1 MASGEQNIEGGS
13 FDRSSPIVILRNQN
27 LPDPRLQGLLM
38 GAPGDDTQDEGLEFM
53 QYLHII
59 QKHWMVILA
68 AVAVAIGIGIA
79 VTLMT
84 QRVYE
89 AGVTVQIDKEAAQVV
104 EVQNL
109 EPADQGSYDEFFQTQ
124 YGLIKSESLSAR
136 VVDKLGLVNEPAT
149 LRLLGLDDSQQKGGG
164 KLTFTQKREAL
175 ITYLLG
181 NLNVAPVQRSR
192 LVRITVDSP
201 DRQFSARIANAFA
214 DNFIASNL
222 DRRFDA
228 SAYAR
233 KFLEERLAET
243 KSRLEQSERDL
254 VGYARQQQIINVP
267 AGGGSGSAA
276 STAGGQTGSA
286 PSGSSGSESLT
297 ATSLVALNSA
307 LSTARAERIM
317 AEQRWRQSQATG
329 GAGTLDPQQ
338 NLNIQQL
345 TLTKAN
351 LQADYQDKLSRFKPD
366 FPDMVQLKNRI
377 DAIQA
382 QIEGINAGS
391 RSSSEQALKAQYDV
405 ALRQERSL
413 EGQVNQMKGSVLD
426 LRDRSI
432 QYDIYQREV
441 DTNRTLYDGLLQ
453 RYKEIG
459 VAGGLANNN
468 VSIIDPAKPPR
479 FATKPS
485 LRKNLVTAA
494 LLGLV
499 LGIGMAFLIEML
511 DESIRSVQ
519 DVERKLGLPLLG
531 SIPKLDKGTTPA
543 EAIADLRSPF
553 AEAYYSV
560 QTALQFSTEQGIP
573 RSLAVLSARPSEG
586 KTTSATAIARN
597 LARLG
602 TRVLLIDADL
612 RNPSLH
618 RVMGVE
624 NSAGLSNYLSSN
636 AGLEHFVKESTQP
649 NLYLMPS
656 GPLPP
661 NPAQLLAGA
670 RLLEL
675 LKDAGAVF
683 DIVVFDA
690 PPIMGLAD
698 APLLASRVG
707 GVVLVVES
715 GRTGRKVVKAAIRRL
730 KIGNARILGVLLTK
744 YDLRVSGYGYGY
756 GYGYSYNYDY
766 AYGTKPAI
774 EDGKRSKSAGR

>member
-1 MASGEQNIEGGS
+1 MPSGEQNIEGGS

-38 GAPGDDTQDEGLEFM
+38 GGPGDETQDEGLEFM

-104 EVQNL
+104 DVQNL

-124 YGLIKSESLSAR
+124 YGLIKSESLASR

-149 LRLLGLDDSQQKGGG
+149 LHLLGLDSSQKGGG
-164 KLTFTQKREAL
+164 TLTFTQKREAL

-192 LVRITVDSP
+192 LVRITFDSP

-243 KSRLEQSERDL
+243 KARLEQSERDL

-267 AGGGSGSAA
+267 AGGGTGGAASGS
-276 STAGGQTGSA
+276 SSSGGS
-286 PSGSSGSESLT
+286 PSGTSGSESLT

-351 LQADYQDKLSRFKPD
+351 LQAEYQDKLSRFKPD
-366 FPDMVQLKNRI
+366 FPDMIQLKNRI
-377 DAIQA
+377 DGIQA
-382 QIEGINAGS
+382 QIDGINANS

-413 EGQVNQMKGSVLD
+413 EAQVNQMKGSVLD

-468 VSIIDPAKPPR
+468 VSIIDHAKPPR

-485 LRKNLVTAA
+485 LRKNLVTSA
-494 LLGLV
+494 LLGLI
-499 LGIGMAFLIEML
+499 LGIGLAFLIEMM

-531 SIPKLDKGTTPA
+531 SIPKLEKGTTPA

-602 TRVLLIDADL
+602 TRVLLIDSDL

-675 LKDAGAVF
+675 LKDAGSVF

-730 KIGNARILGVLLTK
+730 KMGNARILGVLLTK
-744 YDLRVSGYGYGY
+744 FDLRVSGYGYGY

-766 AYGTKPAI
+766 SYGTKPAI

>member
-1 MASGEQNIEGGS
+1 MPSGEQNIEGGS
-13 FDRSSPIVILRNQN
+13 FDRSSPIVVLRNQN

-38 GAPGDDTQDEGLEFM
+38 GGPGDEAQDEGLEFM

-68 AVAVAIGIGIA
+68 AVVVALGIGIA

-89 AGVTVQIDKEAAQVV
+89 AGVTVQIDKDAPQVV
-104 EVQNL
+104 DVQNL
-109 EPADQGSYDEFFQTQ
+109 EPQDQGTYDEFFQTQ

-136 VVDKLGLVNEPAT
+136 VVDKLGLVNEAAT
-149 LRLLGLDDSQQKGGG
+149 LQLLGLADSQQKAGGA
-164 KLTFTQKREAL
+164 LTFTQKREAL

-192 LVRITVDSP
+192 LVRITFDSP

-214 DNFIASNL
+214 DNFIASSL

-233 KFLEERLAET
+233 KFLEDRLAET
-243 KSRLEQSERDL
+243 KAKLEQSERDL
-254 VGYARQQQIINVP
+254 VGYARAQQIINVP
-267 AGGGSGSAA
+267 SGASSGGAAAGGGA
-276 STAGGQTGSA
+276 GSA
-286 PSGSSGSESLT
+286 PSSSGGNESLT

-338 NLNIQQL
+338 NSNIQAL
-345 TLTKAN
+345 TLAKAQ
-351 LQADYQDKLSRFKPD
+351 LQAEYQDKLSRFKPD
-366 FPDMVQLKNRI
+366 FPDMVQLKGRI
-377 DAIQA
+377 DGIQT
-382 QIEGINAGS
+382 QIEGINSNS
-391 RSSSEQALKAQYDV
+391 RNSSEQALKAQYDV

-413 EGQVNQMKGSVLD
+413 EAQVNQMKGSVLD

-459 VAGGLANNN
+459 VAGGLSNNN
-468 VSIIDPAKPPR
+468 ISIIDTAKPPR

-485 LRKNLVTAA
+485 LRKNLVTSA
-494 LLGLV
+494 LLGII
-499 LGIGMAFLIEML
+499 LGIGLAFLIEML

-531 SIPKLDKGTTPA
+531 SIPKLEKGTTPA

-602 TRVLLIDADL
+602 TRVLLIDSDL

-670 RLLEL
+670 RLVEL
-675 LKDAGAVF
+675 LKDAGSVF

-730 KIGNARILGVLLTK
+730 KMGNARILGVLLTK
-744 YDLRVSGYGYGY
+744 FDLRVSGYGYGY
-756 GYGYSYNYDY
+756 GYGYAYNYDY
-766 AYGTKPAI
+766 SYGTKPAI

>member
-1 MASGEQNIEGGS
+1 MASEQHLEGGS
-13 FDRSSPIVILRNQN
+13 FDRSSPIVVLRNQN
-27 LPDPRLQGLLM
+27 LPDPRLQGLFM
-38 GAPGDDTQDEGLEFM
+38 GAPGDESQDEGLEFM

-68 AVAVAIGIGIA
+68 AVAVALGIGIA

-89 AGVTVQIDKEAAQVV
+89 AGVTVQIDKDAPQVV
-104 EVQNL
+104 DVQNL
-109 EPADQGSYDEFFQTQ
+109 EPQDQGSYDEFFQTQ
-124 YGLIKSESLSAR
+124 YGLIKSESLAAR

-149 LRLLGLDDSQQKGGG
+149 LRLLGMDGAPKGGAA
-164 KLTFTQKREAL
+164 LNFSQKREAL
-175 ITYLLG
+175 IQYLLS

-192 LVRITVDSP
+192 LVRITFDSP

-243 KSRLEQSERDL
+243 KARLEQSERDL
-254 VGYARQQQIINVP
+254 VGYARQQQIINLP
-267 AGGGSGSAA
+267 SGGGATAAA
-276 STAGGQTGSA
+276 SGDGQQATGS
-286 PSGSSGSESLT
+286 PSGGGSESLT

-338 NLNIQQL
+338 NANIQAL
-345 TLTKAN
+345 TLAKAN
-351 LQADYQDKLSRFKPD
+351 LQAEYQDKLSRFKPD
-366 FPDMVQLKNRI
+366 FPDMIQLKNRI
-377 DAIQA
+377 DGIQA
-382 QIEGINAGS
+382 QIDGINAS
-391 RSSSEQALKAQYDV
+391 ARNSSEQALKAQYDV

-413 EGQVNQMKGSVLD
+413 EAQVNQMKGSVLD

-468 VSIIDPAKPPR
+468 VSIIDPAKAPR

-485 LRKNLVTAA
+485 LRKNLVTSA

-499 LGIGMAFLIEML
+499 LGVGLAFLIEML

-531 SIPKLDKGTTPA
+531 SIPKLERGTTPA
-543 EAIADLRSPF
+543 EALADLRSPF

-602 TRVLLIDADL
+602 TRVLLIDSDL

-624 NSAGLSNYLSSN
+624 NSSGLSNYLSSN
-636 AGLEHFVKESTQP
+636 AGLEHFVRESTQP
-649 NLYLMPS
+649 NLYIMPS

-675 LKDAGAVF
+675 LKDAGSVF

-730 KIGNARILGVLLTK
+730 KVGNARILGVLLTK
-744 YDLRVSGYGYGY
+744 FDVRVSGYGYGY

-766 AYGTKPAI
+766 SYGSKPAI
-774 EDGKRSKSAGR
+774 EDGKRSKSAGG

>member
-1 MASGEQNIEGGS
+1 MASGEQNFDGGA
-13 FDRSSPIVILRNQN
+13 FDRSSPIVVLRNQN
-27 LPDPRLQGLLM
+27 LPDPRLQGLFM
-38 GAPGDDTQDEGLEFM
+38 GAQGDEAQDEGLEFM

-59 QKHWMVILA
+59 QKHWIVIA
-68 AVAVAIGIGIA
+68 AVVVVALGLGVA
-79 VTLMT
+79 ATLMT

-89 AGVTVQIDKEAAQVV
+89 AGVTVQIDKDAPRVV
-104 EVQNL
+104 DVQSL
-109 EPADQGSYDEFFQTQ
+109 EPQEQGTYDEFFQTQ
-124 YGLIKSESLSAR
+124 YGLIKSESLAAR

-149 LRLLGLDDSQQKGGG
+149 IRLLGLAEKDKSGAP
-164 KLTFTQKREAL
+164 LAFTQKREAL
-175 ITYLLG
+175 ITNLLA
-181 NLNVAPVQRSR
+181 NLNVTPVQRSR
-192 LVRITVDSP
+192 LVRITFDSP

-233 KFLEERLAET
+233 RFLEERLAET
-243 KSRLEQSERDL
+243 KARLEQSERDL
-254 VGYARQQQIINVP
+254 VAYARQQQIINVP
-267 AGGGSGSAA
+267 SGGGVAGAA
-276 STAGGQTGSA
+276 TGQTSTPPSA
-286 PSGSSGSESLT
+286 TGGNESLT
-297 ATSLVALNSA
+297 ASSLVALNSA
-307 LSTARAERIM
+307 LTTARAERIM

-338 NLNIQQL
+338 NANIQAL

-351 LQADYQDKLSRFKPD
+351 LQAEYQDKLSRFKPD

-377 DAIQA
+377 DGVQA
-382 QIEGINAGS
+382 QIDGINAS
-391 RSSSEQALKAQYDV
+391 ARSSSEQALKAQYDV

-413 EGQVNQMKGSVLD
+413 EAQVNQMKGSVLE

-468 VSIIDPAKPPR
+468 VSIIDPAKAPR

-485 LRKNLVTAA
+485 LRKNLITSF

-499 LGIGMAFLIEML
+499 VGVGLAFLIEML

-531 SIPKLDKGTTPA
+531 SIPKLEKGTTPA

-602 TRVLLIDADL
+602 TRVLLIDSDL

-618 RVMGVE
+618 RVMGIE
-624 NSAGLSNYLSSN
+624 NSSGLSNYLSSN
-636 AGLEHFVKESTQP
+636 AGLEHFVRESTQP

-661 NPAQLLAGA
+661 NPAQLLAGG

-730 KIGNARILGVLLTK
+730 KMGNARILGVLLTK
-744 YDLRVSGYGYGY
+744 FDARVSGYGYGY
-756 GYGYSYNYDY
+756 GYGYSYNYEY
-766 AYGTKPAI
+766 SYGSKPAL